1 MTSGK
6 NPEMALDLLT
16 SWELMA
22 INVLLAAEPQAEFDV
37 NAVQAN
43 MLALIKKLDG
53 GELDPA
59 LADPGFM
66 RKTEQL
72 LLALLH
78 GDRIDVT
85 NPAVYAA
92 RQAVFAAAQVIYNHA
107 IARGLWNIHPEIEA
121 AKGPAE

>member
-1 MTSGK
+1 MASGK
-6 NPEMALDLLT
+6 KPETQLDLLT

-43 MLALIKKLDG
+43 MLALIEKLDG

-59 LADPGFM
+59 LADKGFM
-66 RKTEQL
+66 QKTEAL

-78 GDRIDVT
+78 GDRIEVT

-92 RQAVFAAAQVIYNHA
+92 RQAVFAAAQVIYNYA
-107 IARGLWNIHPEIEA
+107 VARELWPIHPEIEA
-121 AKGPAE
+121 AKGQTE

>member
-6 NPEMALDLLT
+6 KPEMELDLLT

-22 INVLLAAEPQAEFDV
+22 INVFLAVEPQADFDA

-43 MLALIKKLDG
+43 MLALIEKLDG

-59 LADPGFM
+59 LADKGFM
-66 RKTEQL
+66 QKTEDL

-78 GDRIDVT
+78 GDRIEVT

-92 RQAVFAAAQVIYNHA
+92 RQAVFAAAQVVYNQA
-107 IARGLWNIHPEIEA
+107 VARGLWLIHPEIKA
-121 AKGPAE
+121 AIEQKK

>member
-6 NPEMALDLLT
+6 KPEMELDLLT

-22 INVLLAAEPQAEFDV
+22 INVFLAVEPQADFDA

-43 MLALIKKLDG
+43 MLALIEKLDG

-59 LADPGFM
+59 LADKGFM
-66 RKTEQL
+66 QKTEDL

-78 GDRIDVT
+78 GDRIEVT

-92 RQAVFAAAQVIYNHA
+92 RQAVFAAAQVVYNYA
-107 IARGLWNIHPEIEA
+107 VARELWPIHSEIEA
-121 AKGPAE
+121 AKG

>member
-1 MTSGK
+1 MDSGK
-6 NPEMALDLLT
+6 KPDSGLDLLT

-22 INVLLAAEPQAEFDV
+22 INVLLAAEPQADFDV

-43 MLALIKKLDG
+43 MLALIEKLDG

-59 LADPGFM
+59 LADKGFM
-66 RKTEQL
+66 QKTEEL

-92 RQAVFAAAQVIYNHA
+92 RQAVFAAAQVVYNYA
-107 IARGLWNIHPEIEA
+107 VARELWLIHPEIEA
-121 AKGPAE
+121 AKGQAT